1 MLLLAELVNDR
12 QFIRLDE
19 RDRHFA
25 INGRHKSSHIPAIF
39 LRSAHPGLLFQFPG
53 RPDRVLRW
61 VDHDVVDGS
70 FLESAVSF

>member
-12 QFIRLDE
+12 QFVRLDE

-25 INGRHKSSHIPAIF
+25 INGRHKSPHIPAIF
-39 LRSAHPGLLFQFPG
+39 LRSAHPGLFFQLPG
-53 RPDRVLRW
+53 RPDRMLRW
-61 VDHDVVDGS
+61 LDHDAVDGS